1 MDNCNSEQ
9 LASAIVERAVSDYRE
24 LKTKDVEEIK
34 PFYRGT
40 YSKKE
45 IEVFFHSDWC
55 ETILRGIGSRADGVT
70 ILRYLKHE
78 S

>member
-34 PFYRGT
+34 PFYKR
-40 YSKKE
+40 YIFQERDRS
-45 IEVFFHSDWC
+45 VFSQR
-55 ETILRGIGSRADGVT
+55 LV
-70 ILRYLKHE
+70 
-78 S
+78 

>member
-9 LASAIVERAVSDYRE
+9 LASKIVERAVSDYRE

-40 YSKKE
+40 YSKKRSKC
-45 IEVFFHSDWC
+45 FF
-55 ETILRGIGSRADGVT
+55 TAIGVRPS
-70 ILRYLKHE
+70 
-78 S
+78 